1 VVSRILETVQN
12 QFLPQERFW
21 LVSTLVGETI
31 HPGEL
36 GVLDPS
42 DPAASIRRARET
54 AARKLG
60 IRPEEIVTAVAL
72 KSYEQVRS
80 RARS

>member
-21 LVSTLVGETI
+21 LVSSLVGETI

-36 GVLDPS
+36 GALDPS
-42 DPAASIRRARET
+42 DPAASIRRARE
-54 AARKLG
+54 AAAHKLG

-72 KSYEQVRS
+72 QPYEQR
-80 RARS
+80 RGHA